1 MYIYL
6 YINILY
12 IYINVDWML
21 SKNKERLQKK
31 LMKFI
36 KILLKEREKQKSINM
51 LVNVTEI
58 FLKNRKTKSEIR
70 AADGMKIFPE
80 D

>member
-1 MYIYL
+1 
-6 YINILY
+6 
-12 IYINVDWML
+12 ML

-58 FLKNRKTKSEIR
+58 FLKNRKTKSENR

-80 D
+80 DEKQRPVEF